1 MNETFINE
9 VWKDINSYEGKY
21 QVSNYGRIK
30 SFPKFIKRKTGSYF
44 TKEKVLKC
52 TIDNYGYPCVNLY
65 SNGTIYHIRVH
76 ILVAKAFI
84 ENPNGYSDI
93 NHIDGN
99 KQNNSVD
106 NLEWCTRS
114 QNTSHAFKTG
124 LRNYNGCKNPH
135 SKLTQSDVETIRRIY
150 VRGKHC
156 ENNSYGLAKRYNVS
170 PKTIQNVVNGNHY

>member
-1 MNETFINE
+1 MPYSKWVKINDFLE
-9 VWKDINSYEGKY
+9 
-21 QVSNYGRIK
+21 VSNFGEVKSHGKIIK
-30 SFPKFIKRKTGSYF
+30 GEITSG
-44 TKEKVLKC
+44 
-52 TIDNYGYPCVNLY
+52 GYC
-65 SNGTIYHIRVH
+65 RVH
-76 ILVAKAFI
+76 ISHKGVQYKFLVHRLVAEAFI
-84 ENPNGYSDI
+84 LNPKRLPEV

-99 KQNNSVD
+99 RQNNSVD

>member
-1 MNETFINE
+1 MPYSKWVKINDFLE
-9 VWKDINSYEGKY
+9 
-21 QVSNYGRIK
+21 VSNFGEVKSHGKIIK
-30 SFPKFIKRKTGSYF
+30 GEITSG
-44 TKEKVLKC
+44 
-52 TIDNYGYPCVNLY
+52 GYC
-65 SNGTIYHIRVH
+65 RVH
-76 ILVAKAFI
+76 ISHKGVQYKFLVHRLVAEAFI
-84 ENPNGYSDI
+84 LNPKRLPEI

-170 PKTIQNVVNGNHY
+170 PKTMQNVVNGNHY

>member
-1 MNETFINE
+1 MPYSKWVKINDFLE
-9 VWKDINSYEGKY
+9 
-21 QVSNYGRIK
+21 VSNFGEVKSHGKIIK
-30 SFPKFIKRKTGSYF
+30 GEITSG
-44 TKEKVLKC
+44 
-52 TIDNYGYPCVNLY
+52 GYC
-65 SNGTIYHIRVH
+65 RVH
-76 ILVAKAFI
+76 ISHKGVQYKFLVHRLVAEAFI
-84 ENPNGYSDI
+84 LNPKRLPEI

>member
-1 MNETFINE
+1 MIS
-9 VWKDINSYEGKY
+9 DIIQEIWRDVPGWEGVY
-21 QVSNYGRIK
+21 QISNKGRIK
-30 SFPKFIKRKTGSYF
+30 SFKVCPSGKIMSLCNQTGDYIRFVLQKHGRNKKT
-44 TKEKVLKC
+44 VL
-52 TIDNYGYPCVNLY
+52 
-65 SNGTIYHIRVH
+65 VH
-76 ILVAKAFI
+76 RLVAKVFI
-84 ENPNGYSDI
+84 PNPLNLPVV
-93 NHIDGN
+93 NHKDGN

-170 PKTIQNVVNGNHY
+170 PKTIQNVVNGKHY

>member
-1 MNETFINE
+1 MPYSKWVKINDFLE
-9 VWKDINSYEGKY
+9 
-21 QVSNYGRIK
+21 VSNFGEVKSHGKIIK
-30 SFPKFIKRKTGSYF
+30 GEITSG
-44 TKEKVLKC
+44 
-52 TIDNYGYPCVNLY
+52 GYC
-65 SNGTIYHIRVH
+65 RVH
-76 ILVAKAFI
+76 ISHKGVQYKFLVHRLIAEAFI
-84 ENPNGYSDI
+84 LNPNRLPEV

>member
-1 MNETFINE
+1 MPYSKWVKINDFLE
-9 VWKDINSYEGKY
+9 
-21 QVSNYGRIK
+21 VSNFGEVKSHGKIIK
-30 SFPKFIKRKTGSYF
+30 GEITSG
-44 TKEKVLKC
+44 
-52 TIDNYGYPCVNLY
+52 GYC
-65 SNGTIYHIRVH
+65 RVH
-76 ILVAKAFI
+76 ISHKGVQYKFLVHRLVAEAFI
-84 ENPNGYSDI
+84 LNPKHLPEV

>member
-1 MNETFINE
+1 MPCSKWVKFNDFIE
-9 VWKDINSYEGKY
+9 
-21 QVSNYGRIK
+21 VSNFGEVKSHGKIIK
-30 SFPKFIKRKTGSYF
+30 GEITSG
-44 TKEKVLKC
+44 
-52 TIDNYGYPCVNLY
+52 GYC
-65 SNGTIYHIRVH
+65 RVH
-76 ILVAKAFI
+76 ISHKGVQYKFLVHRLVAEAFI
-84 ENPNGYSDI
+84 LNPKRLPEV

-135 SKLTQSDVETIRRIY
+135 SKLTQSDVETIRGIY

>member
-1 MNETFINE
+1 MPYSKWVKFNDFIE
-9 VWKDINSYEGKY
+9 
-21 QVSNYGRIK
+21 VSNFGEVKSHGKIIK
-30 SFPKFIKRKTGSYF
+30 GEITSG
-44 TKEKVLKC
+44 
-52 TIDNYGYPCVNLY
+52 GYR
-65 SNGTIYHIRVH
+65 RVH
-76 ILVAKAFI
+76 VSHKGVQYKFLVHRLVAEAFI
-84 ENPNGYSDI
+84 LNPKRLPEV

>member
-1 MNETFINE
+1 MPYSKWVKINDFLE
-9 VWKDINSYEGKY
+9 
-21 QVSNYGRIK
+21 VSNFGEVKSHGKIIK
-30 SFPKFIKRKTGSYF
+30 GEITSG
-44 TKEKVLKC
+44 
-52 TIDNYGYPCVNLY
+52 GYC
-65 SNGTIYHIRVH
+65 RVH
-76 ILVAKAFI
+76 ISHKGVQYKFLVHRLVAEAFI
-84 ENPNGYSDI
+84 LNPKCLPEV

-135 SKLTQSDVETIRRIY
+135 SKLTQSDIETIRRIY

>member
-1 MNETFINE
+1 MPYSKWVKINDFIE
-9 VWKDINSYEGKY
+9 
-21 QVSNYGRIK
+21 VSNFGEVKSHGKIIK
-30 SFPKFIKRKTGSYF
+30 GEITSG
-44 TKEKVLKC
+44 
-52 TIDNYGYPCVNLY
+52 GYC
-65 SNGTIYHIRVH
+65 RVH
-76 ILVAKAFI
+76 ISHKGVQYKFLVHRLVAEAFI
-84 ENPNGYSDI
+84 LNPNRLPEV

>member
-1 MNETFINE
+1 MHYSKWVKVNDFIE
-9 VWKDINSYEGKY
+9 
-21 QVSNYGRIK
+21 VSNFGEVKSHGKIIK
-30 SFPKFIKRKTGSYF
+30 GEITSG
-44 TKEKVLKC
+44 
-52 TIDNYGYPCVNLY
+52 GYC
-65 SNGTIYHIRVH
+65 RVH
-76 ILVAKAFI
+76 ISHKGVQYKFLVHRLVAEAFI
-84 ENPNGYSDI
+84 LNPKHLPEV

>member
-1 MNETFINE
+1 MPYSKWVKINDFIE
-9 VWKDINSYEGKY
+9 
-21 QVSNYGRIK
+21 VSNFGEVKSHGKIIK
-30 SFPKFIKRKTGSYF
+30 GEITSG
-44 TKEKVLKC
+44 
-52 TIDNYGYPCVNLY
+52 GYC
-65 SNGTIYHIRVH
+65 RVH
-76 ILVAKAFI
+76 ISHKGVQYKFLVHRLVAEAFI
-84 ENPNGYSDI
+84 LNPKHLPEV

>member
-1 MNETFINE
+1 MPYSKWVKINCFLE
-9 VWKDINSYEGKY
+9 
-21 QVSNYGRIK
+21 VSNFGEVKSHRKIIK
-30 SFPKFIKRKTGSYF
+30 GEITSG
-44 TKEKVLKC
+44 
-52 TIDNYGYPCVNLY
+52 GYC
-65 SNGTIYHIRVH
+65 RVH
-76 ILVAKAFI
+76 ISHNGVEYKFLVHRLVAEAFI
-84 ENPNGYSDI
+84 PNPKRLPEV

-170 PKTIQNVVNGNHY
+170 PKTIQNVVNGKHY

>member
-1 MNETFINE
+1 ME
-9 VWKDINSYEGKY
+9 
-21 QVSNYGRIK
+21 
-30 SFPKFIKRKTGSYF
+30 RK
-44 TKEKVLKC
+44 
-52 TIDNYGYPCVNLY
+52 I
-65 SNGTIYHIRVH
+65 
-76 ILVAKAFI
+76 ILVHRLVAEAFI
-84 ENPNGYSDI
+84 LNPNRLPEV

>member
-1 MNETFINE
+1 MPYSKWVKINCFLEVSNFGEVKSHGKIIKGEITSGGYCRVHISHNGVEYKFLVHRLVAETFIPNPKRLPE
-9 VWKDINSYEGKY
+9 V
-21 QVSNYGRIK
+21 
-30 SFPKFIKRKTGSYF
+30 
-44 TKEKVLKC
+44 
-52 TIDNYGYPCVNLY
+52 
-65 SNGTIYHIRVH
+65 
-76 ILVAKAFI
+76 
-84 ENPNGYSDI
+84 

-170 PKTIQNVVNGNHY
+170 PKTIQNVVNGKHY

>member
-1 MNETFINE
+1 MKEIKNFEE
-9 VWKDINSYEGKY
+9 LY
-21 QVSNYGRIK
+21 QVNELGQIWSIK
-30 SFPKFIKRKTGSYF
+30 NKKYLKQTLCKNGYLYVGLHKNKIRK
-44 TKEKVLKC
+44 
-52 TIDNYGYPCVNLY
+52 N
-65 SNGTIYHIRVH
+65 
-76 ILVAKAFI
+76 ILVHRIVAEAFI
-84 ENPNGYSDI
+84 PNPKRLPEV

-170 PKTIQNVVNGNHY
+170 PKTIQNVVNGKHY

>member
-1 MNETFINE
+1 MPYSKWVKINDFIE
-9 VWKDINSYEGKY
+9 
-21 QVSNYGRIK
+21 VSNFGEVKSHGKIIK
-30 SFPKFIKRKTGSYF
+30 GEITSG
-44 TKEKVLKC
+44 
-52 TIDNYGYPCVNLY
+52 GYC
-65 SNGTIYHIRVH
+65 RVH
-76 ILVAKAFI
+76 ISHKGVQYKFLVHRLVAEAFI
-84 ENPNGYSDI
+84 LNPKHLPEV

-135 SKLTQSDVETIRRIY
+135 SKLTQSDIETIRRIY

>member
-1 MNETFINE
+1 MPYSKWVKINDFIE
-9 VWKDINSYEGKY
+9 
-21 QVSNYGRIK
+21 VSNFGEVKSHGKIIK
-30 SFPKFIKRKTGSYF
+30 GEITSG
-44 TKEKVLKC
+44 
-52 TIDNYGYPCVNLY
+52 GYC
-65 SNGTIYHIRVH
+65 RVH
-76 ILVAKAFI
+76 ISHKGVQYKFLVHRLVAEAFI
-84 ENPNGYSDI
+84 LNPNRLPEV

-170 PKTIQNVVNGNHY
+170 PKTIQNVVNGKHY

>member
-1 MNETFINE
+1 MPYSKWVKINCFLE
-9 VWKDINSYEGKY
+9 
-21 QVSNYGRIK
+21 VSNFGEVKSHGKIIK
-30 SFPKFIKRKTGSYF
+30 GEITSG
-44 TKEKVLKC
+44 
-52 TIDNYGYPCVNLY
+52 GYC
-65 SNGTIYHIRVH
+65 RVH
-76 ILVAKAFI
+76 ISHKGVQYKFLVHRLVAEAFI
-84 ENPNGYSDI
+84 LNPKHLPEV

>member
-1 MNETFINE
+1 MPYSKWVKINDFLE
-9 VWKDINSYEGKY
+9 
-21 QVSNYGRIK
+21 VSNFGEVKSHGKIIK
-30 SFPKFIKRKTGSYF
+30 GEITSG
-44 TKEKVLKC
+44 
-52 TIDNYGYPCVNLY
+52 GYC
-65 SNGTIYHIRVH
+65 RVH
-76 ILVAKAFI
+76 ISHKGVQYKFLVHRLVAEAFI
-84 ENPNGYSDI
+84 LNPKRLPEV

-124 LRNYNGCKNPH
+124 LRNYNGCKNPN

>member
-1 MNETFINE
+1 MPYSKWVKINCFLE
-9 VWKDINSYEGKY
+9 
-21 QVSNYGRIK
+21 VSNFGEVKSHGKIIK
-30 SFPKFIKRKTGSYF
+30 GEITSG
-44 TKEKVLKC
+44 
-52 TIDNYGYPCVNLY
+52 GYC
-65 SNGTIYHIRVH
+65 RVH
-76 ILVAKAFI
+76 ISHNGVEYKFLVHRLVAEAFI
-84 ENPNGYSDI
+84 PNPKRLPEV
-93 NHIDGN
+93 NHKDGN

-170 PKTIQNVVNGNHY
+170 PKTIQNVVNGKHY

>member
-1 MNETFINE
+1 MPYSKWVKINDFLE
-9 VWKDINSYEGKY
+9 
-21 QVSNYGRIK
+21 VSNFGEVKSHGKIIK
-30 SFPKFIKRKTGSYF
+30 GEITSG
-44 TKEKVLKC
+44 
-52 TIDNYGYPCVNLY
+52 GYC
-65 SNGTIYHIRVH
+65 RVH
-76 ILVAKAFI
+76 ISHKGVQYKFLVHRLVAEAFI
-84 ENPNGYSDI
+84 LNPKRLPEV

>member
-1 MNETFINE
+1 MPYSKWVKINDFIE
-9 VWKDINSYEGKY
+9 
-21 QVSNYGRIK
+21 VSNFGEVKSHGKIIK
-30 SFPKFIKRKTGSYF
+30 GEITSG
-44 TKEKVLKC
+44 
-52 TIDNYGYPCVNLY
+52 GYC
-65 SNGTIYHIRVH
+65 RVH
-76 ILVAKAFI
+76 ISHKGVQYKFLVHRLVAEAFI
-84 ENPNGYSDI
+84 LNPKRLPEV

>member
-1 MNETFINE
+1 MVTLLP
-9 VWKDINSYEGKY
+9 VKGYEGLYEVDSMGNVYSCVQTSSRRKGKLKPCNR
-21 QVSNYGRIK
+21 SNHYL
-30 SFPKFIKRKTGSYF
+30 Y
-44 TKEKVLKC
+44 
-52 TIDNYGYPCVNLY
+52 VNLY
-65 SNGTIYHIRVH
+65 KDGKATKYFVH
-76 ILVAKAFI
+76 RLVAEAFI
-84 ENPNGYSDI
+84 PNLKRLPEV

-170 PKTIQNVVNGNHY
+170 PKTIQNVVNGKHY

>member
-1 MNETFINE
+1 MPYSKWVKINDFLE
-9 VWKDINSYEGKY
+9 
-21 QVSNYGRIK
+21 VSNFGEVKSHGKIIK
-30 SFPKFIKRKTGSYF
+30 GEITSG
-44 TKEKVLKC
+44 
-52 TIDNYGYPCVNLY
+52 GYC
-65 SNGTIYHIRVH
+65 RVH
-76 ILVAKAFI
+76 ISHKGVQYKFLVHRLVAEAFI
-84 ENPNGYSDI
+84 LNPKRLPEV

-114 QNTSHAFKTG
+114 QNTSHTFKTG

>member
-1 MNETFINE
+1 MPYSKWVKFNDFIE
-9 VWKDINSYEGKY
+9 
-21 QVSNYGRIK
+21 VSNFGEVKSHGKIIK
-30 SFPKFIKRKTGSYF
+30 GEITSG
-44 TKEKVLKC
+44 
-52 TIDNYGYPCVNLY
+52 GYC
-65 SNGTIYHIRVH
+65 RVH
-76 ILVAKAFI
+76 ISHKGVQYKFLVHRLVAEAFI
-84 ENPNGYSDI
+84 LNPNRLPEV

>member
-1 MNETFINE
+1 MPYSKWVKINDFLE
-9 VWKDINSYEGKY
+9 
-21 QVSNYGRIK
+21 VSNFGEVKSHGKIIK
-30 SFPKFIKRKTGSYF
+30 GEITSG
-44 TKEKVLKC
+44 
-52 TIDNYGYPCVNLY
+52 GYC
-65 SNGTIYHIRVH
+65 RVH
-76 ILVAKAFI
+76 ISHKGVQYKFLVHRLVAEAFI
-84 ENPNGYSDI
+84 PNPKRLPEV

>member
-1 MNETFINE
+1 MPYSKWVKINDFIE
-9 VWKDINSYEGKY
+9 
-21 QVSNYGRIK
+21 VSNFGEVKSHGKIIK
-30 SFPKFIKRKTGSYF
+30 GEITSG
-44 TKEKVLKC
+44 
-52 TIDNYGYPCVNLY
+52 GYR
-65 SNGTIYHIRVH
+65 RVH
-76 ILVAKAFI
+76 VSHKGVQYKFLVHRLVAEAFI
-84 ENPNGYSDI
+84 LNPNRLPEV

>member
-1 MNETFINE
+1 MPYSKWVKINDFIE
-9 VWKDINSYEGKY
+9 
-21 QVSNYGRIK
+21 VSNFGEVKSHGKIIK
-30 SFPKFIKRKTGSYF
+30 GEITSG
-44 TKEKVLKC
+44 
-52 TIDNYGYPCVNLY
+52 GYC
-65 SNGTIYHIRVH
+65 RVH
-76 ILVAKAFI
+76 VSHKGVQYKFLVHRLVAEAFI
-84 ENPNGYSDI
+84 LNPKRLPEV

>member
-1 MNETFINE
+1 MHYSKWVKVNDFIE
-9 VWKDINSYEGKY
+9 
-21 QVSNYGRIK
+21 VSNFGEVKSHGKIIK
-30 SFPKFIKRKTGSYF
+30 GEITSG
-44 TKEKVLKC
+44 
-52 TIDNYGYPCVNLY
+52 GYC
-65 SNGTIYHIRVH
+65 RVH
-76 ILVAKAFI
+76 ISHKGVQYKFLVHRLVAEAFI
-84 ENPNGYSDI
+84 LNPNRLPEV

>member
-1 MNETFINE
+1 MPYSKWVKINDFLE
-9 VWKDINSYEGKY
+9 
-21 QVSNYGRIK
+21 VSNFGEVKSHGKIIK
-30 SFPKFIKRKTGSYF
+30 GEITSG
-44 TKEKVLKC
+44 
-52 TIDNYGYPCVNLY
+52 GYC
-65 SNGTIYHIRVH
+65 RVH
-76 ILVAKAFI
+76 ISHKGVQYKFLVHRLVAEAFI
-84 ENPNGYSDI
+84 LNPNRLPEV

>member
-1 MNETFINE
+1 MHYSKWVKINDFLE
-9 VWKDINSYEGKY
+9 VSDFGEVKSHGKI
-21 QVSNYGRIK
+21 IK
-30 SFPKFIKRKTGSYF
+30 GEITSG
-44 TKEKVLKC
+44 
-52 TIDNYGYPCVNLY
+52 GYC
-65 SNGTIYHIRVH
+65 RVH
-76 ILVAKAFI
+76 ISHKGVQYKFLVHRLVAEAFI
-84 ENPNGYSDI
+84 LNPKRLPEV

-135 SKLTQSDVETIRRIY
+135 SKLTQSDVETIRGIY

>member
-1 MNETFINE
+1 MPYLKWVKINCFLE
-9 VWKDINSYEGKY
+9 
-21 QVSNYGRIK
+21 VSNFGEVKSHGKIIK
-30 SFPKFIKRKTGSYF
+30 GEITSG
-44 TKEKVLKC
+44 
-52 TIDNYGYPCVNLY
+52 GYC
-65 SNGTIYHIRVH
+65 RVH
-76 ILVAKAFI
+76 ISHKGVQYKFLVHRLVAEAFI
-84 ENPNGYSDI
+84 LNPNRLPEV

-170 PKTIQNVVNGNHY
+170 PKTIQNVVNGKHY

>member
-1 MNETFINE
+1 MPYSKWVKINCFLE
-9 VWKDINSYEGKY
+9 
-21 QVSNYGRIK
+21 VSNFGEVKSHGKIIK
-30 SFPKFIKRKTGSYF
+30 GEITSG
-44 TKEKVLKC
+44 
-52 TIDNYGYPCVNLY
+52 GYC
-65 SNGTIYHIRVH
+65 RVH
-76 ILVAKAFI
+76 ISHKGVQYKFLVHRLVAEAFI
-84 ENPNGYSDI
+84 LNPKHLPEV

-135 SKLTQSDVETIRRIY
+135 SKLTQSEVETIRRIY